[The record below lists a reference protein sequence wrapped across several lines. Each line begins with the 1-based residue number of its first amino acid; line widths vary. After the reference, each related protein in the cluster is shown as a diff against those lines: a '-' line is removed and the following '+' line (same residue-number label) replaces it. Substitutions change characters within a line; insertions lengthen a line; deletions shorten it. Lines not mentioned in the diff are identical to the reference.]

1 MAERTIKI
9 ALVGAGMFGGDV
21 HLRAYADVETS
32 GIAPFLGRIGLDG
45 FARGLADV
53 HFELVAVATRTE
65 KSAKA
70 SAAEYASRTGST
82 PKTYFGDAPWDDV
95 LRDFPDLDVMA
106 IATPDNLHTE
116 PVLAALRNGTHVV
129 VEKPMCLDLEEAD
142 EIISLANEKGLVV
155 CVDMHKRY
163 DPDHLRIYNDIK
175 NRIGA
180 PLYGRAILEEPLE
193 VSTSTFKWAE
203 QSDPFSYVGPHWT
216 DLFYHYYGAKPIGLT
231 AVGQKKKL
239 IAQGINAYDAVQ
251 VRVDWDNGMSIYF
264 QNNWVNP
271 ADFEGNVNQE
281 HEIVGAEGK
290 VESDQQYRGFRFWTN
305 GGGSRTANNHFTR
318 DIPRL
323 GSELE
328 KSAGYVG
335 YGTDSIH
342 AGLIA
347 ACRIK
352 FDGVSLNDVTE
363 YFPTPESA
371 RITTA
376 IVHAARIVRDKN
388 FEYSESGKAPAVS
401 ASFEEDGIYVLDPHR
416 AAEGVEAVREK
427 IYDKAL

>member
-1 MAERTIKI
+1 MSKRVIKI

-21 HLRAYADVETS
+21 HLRAYADVQTS
-32 GIAPFLGRIGLDG
+32 GITPFTGRIGLDHL
-45 FARGLADV
+45 ARELADV
-53 HFELVAVATRTE
+53 EFELVAVATRTE
-65 KSAKA
+65 KSAKN
-70 SAAEYASRTGST
+70 SAEEYSRRTGYT
-82 PKTYFGDAPWDDV
+82 PKTYFGDAPWDEIM
-95 LRDFPDLDVMA
+95 RDFPDLDVLA
-106 IATPDNLHTE
+106 VATPDHLHTA
-116 PVLAALRNGTHVV
+116 PVLAALNAGAHVV
-129 VEKPMCLDLEEAD
+129 VEKPMCMDMEEAD
-142 EIISLANEKGLVV
+142 AIITTANEKGRVV

-163 DPDHLRIYNDIK
+163 DPDHLRIHHDVK
-175 NRIGA
+175 HRIGA

-216 DLFYHYYGAKPIGLT
+216 DLFHHYYNAKPIGLT

-239 IAQGINAYDAVQ
+239 VGQGINAYDAVQ

-264 QNNWVNP
+264 QNNWINP

-318 DIPRL
+318 DIPREA
-323 GSELE
+323 STLE
-328 KSAGYVG
+328 ASAGYIG

-342 AGLIA
+342 AGLLA
-347 ACRIK
+347 AARIK
-352 FDGVSLNDVTE
+352 FSGDKLDDVKSF
-363 YFPTPESA
+363 YPTPESA

-376 IVHAARIVRDKN
+376 IVHAARIVRDRN
-388 FEYSESGKAPAVS
+388 FENSNAGKAPAVS
-401 ASFEEDGIYVLDPHR
+401 ASFESDGIYVLDPHR
-416 AAEGVEAVREK
+416 AGEGIEAVREK